1 MCVCV
6 TESLCCTAEVN
17 TLYIKYISIERK
29 KFLVM
34 RTFIIYSL
42 NNYTI
47 YHTAVLTIVIMLYI
61 TSLILVKLKTENLY
75 LGSTFLQFTILLPSI
90 SGKYTYDLFFYEFGF
105 FFFFQFVFLSIC
117 FIQHY
122 ARFIHIVT
130 NCRISFFLWLSNIPV
145 CVCV

>member
-61 TSLILVKLKTENLY
+61 TFLVLIY
-75 LGSTFLQFTILLPSI
+75 LITGSVYLLS
-90 SGKYTYDLFFYEFGF
+90 
-105 FFFFQFVFLSIC
+105 V
-117 FIQHY
+117 
-122 ARFIHIVT
+122 V
-130 NCRISFFLWLSNIPV
+130 V
-145 CVCV
+145 

>member
-117 FIQHY
+117 FI
-122 ARFIHIVT
+122 
-130 NCRISFFLWLSNIPV
+130 
-145 CVCV
+145 